1 MSDELTLVIDGEH
14 HGHTIAA
21 VVRAMAEVPWS
32 RARTLCRDGRVWIDG
47 EHARDDAMRVR
58 RGMKVLVRPT
68 APRSKLEPGALERE
82 RIVHMDGEVVVI
94 DKPAGLQ
101 SVPFGDDDHD
111 SLQQR
116 LTLLLRRIDGKRL
129 PPVRVVQ
136 RLDKDTTG
144 LIVFARTKTAER
156 ELGQQ
161 FRVHSVHRRYLAL
174 AHGEVRAATI
184 TTSLIED
191 RGDGLRGSWR
201 SPKPPPPAAKE
212 ATTHVELLERIVLP
226 AEAGAT
232 GKPVTFSWIA
242 CRLETGRTHQIR
254 IHLSESGHPL
264 VGEHVYV
271 RDFADPGVR
280 APVGLEPRTLLHAA
294 ELGFEHPSSGGM
306 VQFVRDEPRDFTAWR
321 KHLGAL
327 RAAPPAESAASSP

>member
-1 MSDELTLVIDGEH
+1 LSDELTLEIDGEH

-58 RGMKVLVRPT
+58 RGMRVVVRPT
-68 APRSKLEPGALERE
+68 APRNKLEPGVLERE
-82 RIVHMDGEVVVI
+82 RIVHMDGEVVVV

-111 SLQQR
+111 SLSQR
-116 LTLLLRRIDGKRL
+116 VTLLLRRIDGKRL

-156 ELGQQ
+156 ELAQQ

-174 AHGEVRAATI
+174 AHGDVTAGTI
-184 TTSLIED
+184 RSTLVED

-201 SPKPPPPAAKE
+201 SPKAPPSSARE
-212 ATTHVELLERIVLP
+212 ATTHVELLERIVVP
-226 AEAGAT
+226 AGAS
-232 GKPVTFSWIA
+232 GNASEATFSWIA

-271 RDFADPGVR
+271 RGFVDRGVR
-280 APVGLEPRTLLHAA
+280 APAGLEARTLLHAA
-294 ELGFEHPSSGGM
+294 ELGFEHPSSGGT
-306 VQFVRDEPRDFTAWR
+306 VLYVREQPRDFVAWR
-321 KHLGAL
+321 KHLEGL
-327 RAAPPAESAASSP
+327 RAGG